1 MSHGPMSHQTTTIQ
15 ALMSL
20 LKGYIGTGILAMPKA
35 FSDSGYVFGLI
46 GTVVIGLLCN
56 CCIHM
61 LVEINELF
69 CSKPDE
75 PPFDYEEVSDR
86 FTMRTDLPLHHSTNV
101 HSFLSPFS
109 ICLAHLSIHHP
120 HSWHRSRLRTDP
132 KRYGSTRNYQSPY

>member
-1 MSHGPMSHQTTTIQ
+1 MSHGPSRHQTTTIQ

-35 FSDSGYVFGLI
+35 FSDSGYVFGVA

-75 PPFDYEEVSDR
+75 PPFDYEEVSNR
-86 FTMRTDLPLHHSTNV
+86 IGNEIF
-101 HSFLSPFS
+101 
-109 ICLAHLSIHHP
+109 
-120 HSWHRSRLRTDP
+120 
-132 KRYGSTRNYQSPY
+132 

>member
-1 MSHGPMSHQTTTIQ
+1 MSHGPMGHQTTTVQ

-35 FSDSGYVFGLI
+35 FSDSGWSLGLL
-46 GTVVIGLLCN
+46 GTPIIGLLCN

-75 PPFDYEEVSDR
+75 PPFDYEEV
-86 FTMRTDLPLHHSTNV
+86 
-101 HSFLSPFS
+101 
-109 ICLAHLSIHHP
+109 
-120 HSWHRSRLRTDP
+120 RS
-132 KRYGSTRNYQSPY
+132 